1 MTIGKL
7 SALIEL
13 ATGIALL
20 LVPGLVLALIFQVE
34 PDQISAALS
43 RLCGVALISLALASG
58 TINLGD
64 SPQRSSAG
72 LIAYNL
78 GTALL
83 FLVLHFSGIEKGLM
97 FWPVAAAHALIGG
110 LMVVGPRQKAYDSA
124 PENDNKITIG
134 RD

>member
-58 TINLGD
+58 AINLGD
-64 SPQRSSAG
+64 SPRGSSAG
-72 LIAYNL
+72 LIPYNL
-78 GTALL
+78 GAALL
-83 FLVLHFSGIEKGLM
+83 FLALHFSGIEKGLM

-110 LMVVGPRQKAYDSA
+110 LMVLERRPQ
-124 PENDNKITIG
+124 I
-134 RD
+134 